1 MSSRKTY
8 PIEPHYRIT
17 RGTHMSENVQEH
29 MENLLN
35 ALVAL
40 SPSRNLVVQFLA
52 MTPMDL
58 PTMMDTYPELL
69 RDEETRQVLKTI
81 FNVTFGEQVGRPE
94 SGYSSS
100 SSLGRNLLECLFG
113 DHRIYEDLERE
124 DVRSSIARILEKDV
138 EEIPNPRKEW
148 MELKL
153 NGVSMEPTYGNDAV
167 RVLKAMK
174 RIYEHGDSS
183 RAAISTIASESGI
196 EEDRIHRV
204 CSLLTKYQLVEKTE
218 VTEELN
224 GEEIEKEA
232 ITFVGYLSDY
242 ASLIDELNV

>member
-1 MSSRKTY
+1 
-8 PIEPHYRIT
+8 
-17 RGTHMSENVQEH
+17 MSENVQEH

-40 SPSRNLVVQFLA
+40 SPSRNVIVQFMA

-58 PTMMDTYPELL
+58 PTMMDVYPELL
-69 RDEETRQVLKTI
+69 RDEETRQALKTI
-81 FNVTFGEQVGRPE
+81 FNIKFAEQVGRPE

-100 SSLGRNLLECLFG
+100 SIGYELLECLFG
-113 DHRIYEDLERE
+113 SYGFYKDLERE
-124 DVRSSIARILEKDV
+124 EVRSSIAQILGKDV

-153 NGVSMEPTYGNDAV
+153 NGVSMEPTYGTDAV

-174 RIYEHGDSS
+174 RIHEHSGSY
-183 RAAISTIASESGI
+183 RVAISTIANESGI
-196 EEDRIHRV
+196 EEEQIHRV

-224 GEEIEKEA
+224 GEKIEKEA
-232 ITFVGYLSDY
+232 IDFVGYLSDHV
-242 ASLIDELNV
+242 SLIDEMNV

>member
-1 MSSRKTY
+1 
-8 PIEPHYRIT
+8 
-17 RGTHMSENVQEH
+17 MSENVQEH

-40 SPSRNLVVQFLA
+40 SPSRNLIVQFMA

-58 PTMMDTYPELL
+58 PTMMDAYPELL
-69 RDEETRQVLKTI
+69 RDEETRQALKTI
-81 FNVTFGEQVGRPE
+81 FNVTFGEQVGRPNT
-94 SGYSSS
+94 GYDSSS
-100 SSLGRNLLECLFG
+100 IGYELLECLFG
-113 DHRIYEDLERE
+113 NYGFYKDLERDE
-124 DVRSSIARILEKDV
+124 VRSSIAQILGKDV

-196 EEDRIHRV
+196 EEERIHRV
-204 CSLLTKYQLVEKTE
+204 CNLLTKYGLVKKTAI
-218 VTEELN
+218 TEELN
-224 GEEIEKEA
+224 GEKIEKEA
-232 ITFVGYLSDY
+232 MQFAGYLSDY
-242 ASLIDELNV
+242 VSLIDELNV